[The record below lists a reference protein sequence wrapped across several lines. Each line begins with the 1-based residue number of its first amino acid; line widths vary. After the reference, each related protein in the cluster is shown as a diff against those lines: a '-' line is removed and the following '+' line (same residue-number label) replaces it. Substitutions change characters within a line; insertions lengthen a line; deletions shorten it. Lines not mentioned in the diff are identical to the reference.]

1 MYEYRSYRATLLEK
15 SYRATLLE
23 KIPKKLKLQW
33 IFDDGLQTS
42 VIQNL
47 NFRWFFYYRC
57 TMFYNLLEFGIR
69 DSDFFLAYLQ
79 YMKSGRKLCLQF
91 S

>member
-23 KIPKKLKLQW
+23 KIGKKLKLQW

-47 NFRWFFYYRC
+47 NF
-57 TMFYNLLEFGIR
+57 LL
-69 DSDFFLAYLQ
+69 DFLL
-79 YMKSGRKLCLQF
+79 SVHNVL
-91 S
+91 

>member
-23 KIPKKLKLQW
+23 KMGKKLKLQW

-47 NFRWFFYYRC
+47 NFRWFYTIGAQC
-57 TMFYNLLEFGIR
+57 STI
-69 DSDFFLAYLQ
+69 
-79 YMKSGRKLCLQF
+79 C
-91 S
+91 